1 MGISDVT
8 AWAKKRLAEG
18 ADLGAPKPAPAPPP
32 PPPSPAPVQAPTDAQ
47 ASGPRVMTM
56 PGAQNNEG
64 EAHDWYAL
72 DKAYQL
78 HHATCPVCQAAGR
91 GTRYGLRCGTGAALW
106 SAYSAAQPPHF
117 QWMAARR

>member
-18 ADLGAPKPAPAPPP
+18 ADLGVTEPAPTP

-56 PGAQNNEG
+56 PGAQNNAG
-64 EAHDWYAL
+64 EAPDWYAL

-78 HHATCPVCQAAGR
+78 HHAHCPVCQAAGR
-91 GTRYGLRCGTGAALW
+91 GARYGLRCGTGAALW
-106 SAYSAAQPPHF
+106 RDYSAVQPPHF
-117 QWMAARR
+117 LWMAARR